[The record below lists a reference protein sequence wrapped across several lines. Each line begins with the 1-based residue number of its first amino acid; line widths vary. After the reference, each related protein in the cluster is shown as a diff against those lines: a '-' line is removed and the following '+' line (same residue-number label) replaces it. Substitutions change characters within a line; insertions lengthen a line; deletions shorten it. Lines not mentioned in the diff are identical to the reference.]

1 MKWNRSSCT
10 LSVPH
15 FEWRRLK
22 GFLPQILA
30 WGACYVTC
38 QKKTFKIK
46 YAAEGSVPNVDLGLF
61 WPNNQYCI
69 GNSER
74 STVYNTLI
82 IPLANFAIAN
92 LEQVIVPIPV
102 QGLVHTFLTK
112 CHSRKHWNNLFWLV
126 YDNNKI
132 ELYWK
137 HIFLQAH
144 VGFLWRFWLQ
154 PHIFP
159 MNRKKNLFS
168 F

>member
-1 MKWNRSSCT
+1 MGGGGWGWGVEGQ

-112 CHSRKHWNNLFWLV
+112 CHSRKH
-126 YDNNKI
+126 
-132 ELYWK
+132 
-137 HIFLQAH
+137 
-144 VGFLWRFWLQ
+144 
-154 PHIFP
+154 
-159 MNRKKNLFS
+159 
-168 F
+168 